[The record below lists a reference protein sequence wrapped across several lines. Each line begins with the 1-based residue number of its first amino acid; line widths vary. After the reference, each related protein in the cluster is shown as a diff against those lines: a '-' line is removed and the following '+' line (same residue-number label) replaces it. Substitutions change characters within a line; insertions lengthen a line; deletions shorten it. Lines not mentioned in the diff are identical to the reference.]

1 VVTLAAPAADE
12 GIVWWLWIVVG
23 LVAWTLIGGLLAVV
37 IGRSIRLADS
47 RSPGTGVPTDL
58 TTGDLPATLQPVAR
72 PMPAAEVAR
81 RRPIPLPN
89 VGIALLA
96 VAVLAETVG
105 FVTRLTGARGT
116 AAHLLSMDAPLS
128 LPRMFVAALFAAG
141 ALAAVAGASSLPGR
155 RAWWLGVGVVGG
167 GIAAVKAGSTV
178 HADALAA
185 LTIAVGARGA
195 LLISAVAAAAVVGG
209 LWILSRHERRDR
221 RRVLGVLTLYAGASV
236 GLSAIS
242 SAVAGAAGG
251 ASTWAATATFLEE
264 SGEALAGVGF
274 LIAVLAGVAPRLV
287 LPAAWPLRRSAD
299 AHTLDVAQLPVR
311 SPLDGPAGT
320 R

>member
-1 VVTLAAPAADE
+1 VS
-12 GIVWWLWIVVG
+12 
-23 LVAWTLIGGLLAVV
+23 
-37 IGRSIRLADS
+37 SI
-47 RSPGTGVPTDL
+47 L
-58 TTGDLPATLQPVAR
+58 TTADLPAALQASPVA
-72 PMPAAEVAR
+72 AARTR

-89 VGIALLA
+89 LGIALLA

-105 FVTRLTGARGT
+105 FVTRLTGARGAT
-116 AAHLLSMDAPLS
+116 AQLLSMDAPLS
-128 LPRMFVAALFAAG
+128 LPRLFVAALFAAA
-141 ALAAVAGASSLPGR
+141 ALAAAAGASSLPGR
-155 RAWWLGVGVVGG
+155 RAWWLGVGVVGA
-167 GIAAVKAGSTV
+167 GIAVVKAGSTV

-185 LTIAVGARGA
+185 LSRAVGGRDA
-195 LLISAVAAAAVVGG
+195 LVISALVATAVVAA
-209 LWILSRHERRDR
+209 LWVLSRNERRDR
-221 RRVLGVLTLYAGASV
+221 RRVLGVLALYAGASV
-236 GLSAIS
+236 GLSAVS

-287 LPAAWPLRRSAD
+287 LPATWPLRRSAD
-299 AHTLDVAQLPVR
+299 AHTLEVGQLPVR